1 MTEREQLRAEYRRS
15 SLRQMGDRRGV
26 SWQAMQ
32 QRLKKAGVRL
42 RSRGGDC
49 RRFSSSRRATERVS

>member
-1 MTEREQLRAEYRRS
+1 MRTDEEREALADEYAES
-15 SLRQMGDRRGV
+15 SLRQMGERRGI

-32 QRLKKAGVRL
+32 QQLTRAAIPL

-49 RRFSSSRRATERVS
+49 RRFQESEA

>member
-1 MTEREQLRAEYRRS
+1 MRTDEEREALADEYAES
-15 SLRQMGDRRGV
+15 SLRQMGERRGV

-32 QRLKKAGVRL
+32 QILRRHEIPL

-49 RRFSSSRRATERVS
+49 RRFQESEA

>member
-1 MTEREQLRAEYRRS
+1 MAEDVRAALVAEYAES
-15 SLRQMGDRRGV
+15 SLRQMGERRGV

-32 QRLKKAGVRL
+32 QILRRHEIPL

-49 RRFSSSRRATERVS
+49 RRFQESEA